1 MGSKTDYLE
10 NKLIDFRFRGQ
21 PYTPPSTIYI
31 GLFTTA
37 PTDTGGGVEVSGGA
51 YSRVAVPATLA
62 EWAGTQ
68 GLGTT
73 TISTGT
79 SGTTSNN
86 SPITFPVPTA
96 NWGIIVAMGI
106 FEAATG
112 NSLTDYAALT
122 TPKTINNGDP
132 APIFPPSSL
141 TIQEDN

>member
-86 SPITFPVPTA
+86 SPICSNGA

-122 TPKTINNGDP
+122 TPKTKND
-132 APIFPPSSL
+132 
-141 TIQEDN
+141 